1 MDSDC
6 LESMYIEWMSDNI
19 TLIIMEGN
27 HMRKPSIFS
36 KDYDRKIKKRKKVIL
51 SLIIIPII
59 GLVIFLS
66 TDFKGLINTRISSTF
81 SNGSKDDKEENV
93 QKKSGEV
100 SKEQTDAQKAK
111 AKQAATIAKAKADAV
126 KPSFIV
132 SLSDGQKVTVEYDVS
147 SAKRTI
153 KGVLSTTG
161 ILYDISPSKKSIVIQ
176 STKNQDILYV
186 DVNKNSKDITKKT
199 YISSN
204 NQTYSKEEQLKSNPN
219 YIWSITPKFIDED
232 NIAYVSELP
241 WMNEKKVQYI
251 WKLNLKDNAH
261 MQVKPASGIKITF
274 GKVNSKGLEANID
287 GNLVYVTA
295 LGGVTK

>member
-1 MDSDC
+1 MYSYY
-6 LESMYIEWMSDNI
+6 LERMYAGCMSDNI
-19 TLIIMEGN
+19 ASIIMEVN

-51 SLIIIPII
+51 ALIIIPII

-81 SNGSKDDKEENV
+81 SNGSKDDKV

-100 SKEQTDAQKAK
+100 TKEQIDAQKAK
-111 AKQAATIAKAKADAV
+111 AKQAATIAKAKADAD

-153 KGVLSTTG
+153 KGVLSTNG

-186 DVNKNSKDITKKT
+186 DVNKTSKDITKKT

-219 YIWSITPKFIDED
+219 YTWSITPKFIDED

-251 WKLNLKDNAH
+251 WKLNLKDNVN
-261 MQVKPASGIKITF
+261 MQVKPASGIEITF

>member
-1 MDSDC
+1 MYSYY
-6 LESMYIEWMSDNI
+6 LERMYAGCMSDNI
-19 TLIIMEGN
+19 ASIIMEVN

-51 SLIIIPII
+51 ALIIIPII

-81 SNGSKDDKEENV
+81 SNGSKDDKV

-100 SKEQTDAQKAK
+100 TKEQIDAQKAK
-111 AKQAATIAKAKADAV
+111 AKQAATIAKAKADAD

-153 KGVLSTTG
+153 KGVLSTNG

-186 DVNKNSKDITKKT
+186 DVNKTSKDITKKT

-219 YIWSITPKFIDED
+219 YTWSITPKFIDED

-251 WKLNLKDNAH
+251 WKLNLKDNVN
-261 MQVKPASGIKITF
+261 MQVKPASGIELTF

>member
-1 MDSDC
+1 
-6 LESMYIEWMSDNI
+6 
-19 TLIIMEGN
+19 
-27 HMRKPSIFS
+27 MRKPSIFS

-51 SLIIIPII
+51 ALIIIPII

-81 SNGSKDDKEENV
+81 SNGSKDDKV

-100 SKEQTDAQKAK
+100 TKEQTDAQKAK
-111 AKQAATIAKAKADAV
+111 AKQAATIAKAKADAD

-153 KGVLSTTG
+153 KGVLSTNG

-186 DVNKNSKDITKKT
+186 DVNKTSKDITKKT

-204 NQTYSKEEQLKSNPN
+204 NQTYSKEEQLKSNPK
-219 YIWSITPKFIDED
+219 YTWSITPKFIDED

-251 WKLNLKDNAH
+251 WKLNLKDNVN